1 MSVIVGTDGAAKL
14 NLGGG
19 LKYVANMFSWTAQLR
34 REMLRQTTQAD
45 NYEKRTGGMGDW
57 TGSFSFRLQ
66 FSDDT
71 SVAQSAWQLL
81 NFAFSNTD
89 DTLKAGIEL
98 ILQSEKLP
106 PDCDIFKTTVSGI
119 IKLTGTVVIGDISMN
134 CQDPEQ
140 PIVAVANWEADGA
153 LTLARS

>member
-1 MSVIVGTDGAAKL
+1 
-14 NLGGG
+14 
-19 LKYVANMFSWTAQLR
+19 
-34 REMLRQTTQAD
+34 
-45 NYEKRTGGMGDW
+45 
-57 TGSFSFRLQ
+57 LQ

-106 PDCDIFKTTVSGI
+106 PDFDIFKTTVSGV
-119 IKLTGTVVIGDISMN
+119 IKLTGTVVIGDISMD
-134 CQDPEQ
+134 CADPEQ
-140 PIVAVANWEADGA
+140 AIVAVASWEADGA

>member
-1 MSVIVGTDGAAKL
+1 MAVIVGTNGAAKL

-19 LKYVANMFSWTAQLR
+19 LKYVANMFSWNARLR

-45 NYEKRTGGMGDW
+45 NYEKRTAGLGDW

-89 DTLKAGIEL
+89 DTLKASMEL

-106 PDCDIFKTTVSGI
+106 PDFDIFKTTVSGI
-119 IKLTGTVVIGDISMN
+119 IKLTGTVVIGDISMD
-134 CQDPEQ
+134 CEDPEQ
-140 PIVAVANWEADGA
+140 PIVAVANWEGDGA